1 MAEYNSLYLD
11 LKKRL
16 SILKLKAQLEC
27 GLTED
32 QKESKLK
39 AIDGL
44 LKLLDERY
52 SENLYLE
59 GIEESVSRLEGN

>member
-16 SILKLKAQLEC
+16 NVLKLKAQTEC
-27 GLTED
+27 GLTEE
-32 QKESKLK
+32 QKRSKLF
-39 AIDGL
+39 AIDSL

-59 GIEESVSRLEGN
+59 CIDESVSRLEGK